1 MSDAPRALRQRF
13 LGERPFPLD
22 PFQLDA
28 LDHLDAGRSVLVA
41 APTGSGK
48 TLVAEYAVAQALEA
62 GGRAFYTTPL
72 KALSNQKYG
81 DFVDAYGAG
90 SVGLL
95 TGDSSINGGA
105 RIVVMT
111 TEVLRNMIYA
121 DPEQLK
127 GLRCVVLDEVHY
139 LEDPYRGAVWEEIIL
154 SAPAPIA
161 LVCLSATVS
170 NAEELAGWIAT
181 VRGATGAVIEDHRP
195 IELRNLYVV
204 GDRSAERLHVLP
216 TFVGALPNPEALGLD
231 RQARRITRRG
241 PRGRPAGRARL
252 YRPRRVDVVERL
264 GEEDLLPA
272 IHFVFSRAGCDDA
285 VRHCLDAGVRLTSPE
300 ERTALREIAERH
312 VEDLSDADL
321 RVLGYGRFVSGL
333 EAGVA
338 AHHAG
343 MVPAFRET
351 VEECFAKTLV
361 KVVFATETL
370 ALGIN
375 MPARTVVIESLSKYS
390 GAGHV
395 DLTAGEYTQLTG
407 RAGRRGIDAVG
418 YAAVLW
424 SPFHTFEEVA
434 ALASSRSRPLRSS
447 FRPTYNMTVNLV
459 RRYERDA
466 AYRLVRSSFAQYLSE
481 VPLTRQLDAVVGVL
495 GRRGYLSGWRVTHSG
510 ERLAGLYHDCDLL
523 IAETLGE
530 GLFDGLD
537 PASLA
542 ALVSCFIYEPRR
554 NAPGSA
560 LPNAKV
566 ARRYSELELLAADLR
581 RDEAAAALP
590 QTRQLDPGFSGFAFE
605 WSRGGDLRRV
615 LSGRDERRSER
626 ELPLSGGDFVR
637 NIKQLVDLLGQ
648 IGGVDAQSRT
658 GKVARQAAESLVRG
672 VVAASAVAPHLAA
685 SPGAAPEPEEAA
697 GRRPAAGPGHL
708 EPASFEVG
716 DDPR

>member
-1 MSDAPRALRQRF
+1 
-13 LGERPFPLD
+13 
-22 PFQLDA
+22 
-28 LDHLDAGRSVLVA
+28 
-41 APTGSGK
+41 
-48 TLVAEYAVAQALEA
+48 
-62 GGRAFYTTPL
+62 
-72 KALSNQKYG
+72 
-81 DFVDAYGAG
+81 
-90 SVGLL
+90 
-95 TGDSSINGGA
+95 
-105 RIVVMT
+105 
-111 TEVLRNMIYA
+111 
-121 DPEQLK
+121 
-127 GLRCVVLDEVHY
+127 
-139 LEDPYRGAVWEEIIL
+139 
-154 SAPAPIA
+154 
-161 LVCLSATVS
+161 
-170 NAEELAGWIAT
+170 
-181 VRGATGAVIEDHRP
+181 
-195 IELRNLYVV
+195 
-204 GDRSAERLHVLP
+204 
-216 TFVGALPNPEALGLD
+216 
-231 RQARRITRRG
+231 
-241 PRGRPAGRARL
+241 
-252 YRPRRVDVVERL
+252 
-264 GEEDLLPA
+264 
-272 IHFVFSRAGCDDA
+272 
-285 VRHCLDAGVRLTSPE
+285 
-300 ERTALREIAERH
+300 
-312 VEDLSDADL
+312 
-321 RVLGYGRFVSGL
+321 
-333 EAGVA
+333 
-338 AHHAG
+338 
-343 MVPAFRET
+343 
-351 VEECFAKTLV
+351 
-361 KVVFATETL
+361 
-370 ALGIN
+370 
-375 MPARTVVIESLSKYS
+375 
-390 GAGHV
+390 
-395 DLTAGEYTQLTG
+395 
-407 RAGRRGIDAVG
+407 
-418 YAAVLW
+418 
-424 SPFHTFEEVA
+424 
-434 ALASSRSRPLRSS
+434 SS

-523 IAETLGE
+523 IAEALGE